1 MRILEYLYQRYE
13 CGDLDT
19 LEARCPININ
29 NLNLNNKMYKELEDL
44 LNDIDELEDKTVEYI
59 VAERDNRENN
69 KRYTVRFVDGG
80 AEFSEE

>member
-19 LEARCPININ
+19 LEMRCPININ

-44 LNDIDELEDKTVEYI
+44 LNDIDELEDKTVECI
-59 VAERDNRENN
+59 VTERDNGENN

>member
-13 CGDLDT
+13 CTDLDT
-19 LEARCPININ
+19 LEMRCPININ

-44 LNDIDELEDKTVEYI
+44 LNDIDELEDKTVECI

-69 KRYTVRFVDGG
+69 KRYTVHFVDGG

>member
-44 LNDIDELEDKTVEYI
+44 LNDIDELEDKTVECI

-69 KRYTVRFVDGG
+69 KKYTVRFVDGG

>member
-13 CGDLDT
+13 CTDLDT
-19 LEARCPININ
+19 LEMRCPININ

-44 LNDIDELEDKTVEYI
+44 LNDIDELEDKTVECI

>member
-19 LEARCPININ
+19 LEMRCPININ

-44 LNDIDELEDKTVEYI
+44 LNDVDELEDKTVEYI
-59 VAERDNRENN
+59 VTERDNRDNN

-80 AEFSEE
+80 AEFDEA

>member
-1 MRILEYLYQRYE
+1 MTILEYLYKRYE
-13 CGDLDT
+13 CSDLDT
-19 LEARCPININ
+19 LETRSPVNIN

-59 VAERDNRENN
+59 VTERDNRDNN
-69 KRYTVRFVDGG
+69 KRYTVRFVDGD

>member
-13 CGDLDT
+13 CTDLDT
-19 LEARCPININ
+19 LEMRCPININ

-44 LNDIDELEDKTVEYI
+44 LNDIDELEDKTVECI

-80 AEFSEE
+80 AEFDEA

>member
-19 LEARCPININ
+19 LEMRCPININ

-44 LNDIDELEDKTVEYI
+44 LNDMDELEDKTVEYI
-59 VAERDNRENN
+59 VTERDNRDNN
-69 KRYTVRFVDGG
+69 KRYTARFVDGD
-80 AEFSEE
+80 AEFDEV

>member
-19 LEARCPININ
+19 LEMRCPININ

-44 LNDIDELEDKTVEYI
+44 LNDVDELEDKTVEYI
-59 VAERDNRENN
+59 VTERDNRDNN
-69 KRYTVRFVDGG
+69 KRYTVRFVDGD
-80 AEFSEE
+80 AEFDEI

>member
-1 MRILEYLYQRYE
+1 MTILEYLYERYN
-13 CGDLDT
+13 CSNLDV
-19 LEARCPININ
+19 LEMRCPVNIN

-44 LNDIDELEDKTVEYI
+44 LNDIDELEDRIVECI

-80 AEFSEE
+80 AEFDEI

>member
-1 MRILEYLYQRYE
+1 MKILEYLYQRYE
-13 CGDLDT
+13 CTDLDT
-19 LEARCPININ
+19 LEMRCPININ

-44 LNDIDELEDKTVEYI
+44 LNDIDELEDKTVECI